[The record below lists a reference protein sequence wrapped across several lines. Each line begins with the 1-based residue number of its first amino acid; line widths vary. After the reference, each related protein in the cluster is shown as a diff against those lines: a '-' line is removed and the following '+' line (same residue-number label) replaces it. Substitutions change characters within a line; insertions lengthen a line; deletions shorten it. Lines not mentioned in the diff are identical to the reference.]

1 MAVQP
6 ADIYPPWRASVP
18 RSQPVPAPP
27 QDDIWDGKVDS
38 YQKWWRKTSR
48 TLYSNGLA
56 PMAQSTRA
64 VYGMLDP
71 GHAGDHTHASHI
83 QAAQDPVFGK
93 KIAVPGGWNQPTKDR
108 ANHLNSERDACIAQ
122 FKGRWC
128 TAVIDRIED
137 ATAQLILDPAK
148 PDLLTDPDKLYEAIQ
163 KRAVGGSAAEV
174 GPRTF
179 REANAIKWPTKA
191 ADGSAYTV
199 VQQVDHILTEYRA
212 IAARFQAIADTNYTM
227 TEAAMVAAITM
238 KAPNVF
244 DMSAIAKF
252 EACTDLSA
260 LQVEMQKA
268 ARRIDERAP
277 TGLNAFVTMEDTA
290 AQDPRIDRIETTID
304 KLNTAIETLTKRI
317 PGTRSTRP
325 IDKARRFDE
334 AAGPPRQ
341 GDQFC
346 SEHGWTSHTSE
357 RCYKLHPELAP
368 KGWVHK

>member
-1 MAVQP
+1 M
-6 ADIYPPWRASVP
+6 
-18 RSQPVPAPP
+18 
-27 QDDIWDGKVDS
+27 
-38 YQKWWRKTSR
+38 
-48 TLYSNGLA
+48 
-56 PMAQSTRA
+56 
-64 VYGMLDP
+64 
-71 GHAGDHTHASHI
+71 
-83 QAAQDPVFGK
+83 
-93 KIAVPGGWNQPTKDR
+93 
-108 ANHLNSERDACIAQ
+108 
-122 FKGRWC
+122 
-128 TAVIDRIED
+128 
-137 ATAQLILDPAK
+137 
-148 PDLLTDPDKLYEAIQ
+148 
-163 KRAVGGSAAEV
+163 

-179 REANAIKWPTKA
+179 REANAIKWPAKA
-191 ADGSAYTV
+191 ADGSACTV
-199 VQQVDHILTEYRA
+199 VQQADHILTECRA
-212 IAARFQAIADTNYTM
+212 IAARFQAIADTDYAM

-317 PGTRSTRP
+317 PGARSTRP